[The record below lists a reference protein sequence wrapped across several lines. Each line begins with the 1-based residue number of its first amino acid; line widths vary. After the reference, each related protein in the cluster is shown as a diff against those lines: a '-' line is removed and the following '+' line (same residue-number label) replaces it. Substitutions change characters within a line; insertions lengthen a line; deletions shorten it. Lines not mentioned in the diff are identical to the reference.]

1 MAERTRRTKEQIVAD
16 LDKKIGDHKD
26 AIKKIEETVAPKI
39 AKHKDAIAKLEA
51 KKEAVLNPAPRTY
64 ARKKGMKSVIDK
76 AKELGMTPEE
86 VAEKL
91 GFSLD

>member
-51 KKEAVLNPAPRTY
+51 KKEAVLNPSPRTY

>member
-16 LDKKIGDHKD
+16 LDKKIGDHND

-39 AKHKDAIAKLEA
+39 AKHKDIIAKLEA
-51 KKEAVLNPAPRTY
+51 KKEAALNPAPRTY
-64 ARKKGMKSVIDK
+64 ARKKGMKSVMDK
-76 AKELGMTPEE
+76 AKELGMSPEE